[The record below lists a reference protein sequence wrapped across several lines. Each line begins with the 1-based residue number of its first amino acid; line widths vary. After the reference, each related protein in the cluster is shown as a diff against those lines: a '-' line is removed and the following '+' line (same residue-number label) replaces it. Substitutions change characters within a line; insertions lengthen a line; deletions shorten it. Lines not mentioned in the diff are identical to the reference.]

1 MTIFE
6 QEIFNEIAQDYIQQF
21 KNAIETKPVKRKAVR
36 KGKNGSVEYIKFEAV
51 VNASGNLANSPRI
64 ELTETELNIYVA
76 GYIDELIYGKA
87 PSPLDVSAL
96 EIETWMR
103 SKGIDPEFVSVDKIM
118 NNIEE
123 FGTSIF
129 REFQGQ
135 DSGLLDDINI
145 EGSIEKAKQNLI
157 LKKIKEI
164 TNGINSN

>member
-21 KNAIETKPVKRKAVR
+21 KNAIQTKPVKRKTKA
-36 KGKNGSVEYIKFEAV
+36 KGDFEAV

-64 ELTETELNIYVA
+64 ELTENELNIYVA
-76 GYIDELIYGKA
+76 GYIDQLIYGQA
-87 PSPLDVSAL
+87 PSRVDTTVF
-96 EIETWMR
+96 EIENWMN
-103 SKGIDPEFVSVDKIM
+103 SKGLEYSAVSVLDNLQKYG
-118 NNIEE
+118 N
-123 FGTSIF
+123 SIF
-129 REFQGQ
+129 QKFNGE
-135 DSGLLDDINI
+135 DSGLLSDINI